1 MVEMDIEKIVRMVD
15 FSKMSYDGVLVV
27 PAVAQCVETGKVLM
41 QAYMNDEALRKTLE
55 TRIATYWS
63 RSKNGLWIKG
73 ETSGSYQEVRELY
86 LDCDYD
92 SVLLKVRQLGTEGAC
107 HKKDRYGC
115 FDNGRVL

>member
-1 MVEMDIEKIVRMVD
+1 MEIEKIVGMVD
-15 FSKMSYDGVLVV
+15 FSKIQYNRVGLVPV
-27 PAVAQCVETGKVLM
+27 VTQCIETGIVLM

-73 ETSGSYQEVRELY
+73 ETSGSYQEVKEAY

-92 SVLLKVRQLGTEGAC
+92 SVLLKVKQLGTQGAC
-107 HKKDRYGC
+107 HLADRYSC

>member
-1 MVEMDIEKIVRMVD
+1 MDIDEIVKIVD
-15 FSKMSYDGVLVV
+15 FSKIQYNGVGLV
-27 PAVAQCVETGKVLM
+27 PAVTQCIETGIVLM

-73 ETSGSYQEVRELY
+73 ETSGSFQEVKELY

-92 SVLLKVRQLGTEGAC
+92 SALLKVKQLGTEGAC
-107 HKKDRYGC
+107 HKKDRYSC
-115 FDNGRVL
+115 FDKGRVL